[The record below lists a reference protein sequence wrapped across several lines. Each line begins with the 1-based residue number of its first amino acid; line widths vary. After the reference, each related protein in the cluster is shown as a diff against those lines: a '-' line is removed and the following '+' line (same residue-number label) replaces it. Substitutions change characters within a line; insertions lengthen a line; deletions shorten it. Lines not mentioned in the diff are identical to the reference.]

1 MLKIVL
7 KTSVLISLTSD
18 LSLFLDSFSLS
29 LCSDVSSLCP
39 EVFFF
44 SISWWLFLQYT
55 RCLLFPWIFLSLSG
69 WFFFLSCWLSLYPDG
84 SYSIY
89 ILIVR
94 PSKRFC
100 LSIPEDLSFYPD
112 LSLYLYGICLYYMAF
127 FSIPE
132 YFSIMITYLY
142 ILMAYLSIKWYSHT
156 ILSLSISMFPSFS
169 SLSGHFTVVRLTD
182 HTPKLHI
189 TIFIVKIILSSWF

>member
-7 KTSVLISLTSD
+7 KTWVLISLTSD

-39 EVFFF
+39 EVF
-44 SISWWLFLQYT
+44 SSSQ
-55 RCLLFPWIFLSLSG
+55 
-69 WFFFLSCWLSLYPDG
+69 YPDG
-84 SYSIY
+84 YFSNIRDAFSFHEYFSLYLDDFSFYLVDYLYILMVPIY

-112 LSLYLYGICLYYMAF
+112 LSL
-127 FSIPE
+127 SI
-132 YFSIMITYLY
+132 FMVSVSIIWL
-142 ILMAYLSIKWYSHT
+142 
-156 ILSLSISMFPSFS
+156 S
-169 SLSGHFTVVRLTD
+169 SLSLN
-182 HTPKLHI
+182 I
-189 TIFIVKIILSSWF
+189 SLS

>member
-84 SYSIY
+84 SYLH

-94 PSKRFC
+94 PSNTWDSVSLSLKIY
-100 LSIPEDLSFYPD
+100 LSILISLSIFMVSVSIIWLSS
-112 LSLYLYGICLYYMAF
+112 LSLYI
-127 FSIPE
+127 
-132 YFSIMITYLY
+132 
-142 ILMAYLSIKWYSHT
+142 
-156 ILSLSISMFPSFS
+156 SLS
-169 SLSGHFTVVRLTD
+169 
-182 HTPKLHI
+182 
-189 TIFIVKIILSSWF
+189 W